1 MKVERRLVRVMK
13 GNIKGFENLKEIM
26 TVACAVTATL
36 MVAGPGQCGAP
47 TQNGLR
53 DFSLANA
60 QSKPQ
65 IIIQSH
71 AQTLPSFGG
80 TAAAADT
87 GEEKSFRI
95 LTVKHIPAR
104 GVASLFKDAEVIA
117 TEVFVQPAGG
127 GFGGGFGGQQG
138 GFGGQQGGFGGGGF
152 GGQQGGFGGGGGMM
166 GGGGFG
172 GGGMMGGG
180 GFGGGGFGGGGGGF
194 GF

>member
-1 MKVERRLVRVMK
+1 MK

-26 TVACAVTATL
+26 TVACAVAATL
-36 MVAGPGQCGAP
+36 MVAGPGQCGVPA
-47 TQNGLR
+47 QKGLR
-53 DFSLANA
+53 KFPLANA

-65 IIIQSH
+65 ISIQSH

-104 GVASLFKDAEVIA
+104 GVASLFKDAEIIA

-138 GFGGQQGGFGGGGF
+138 GFGGQQGGFGGGF
-152 GGQQGGFGGGGGMM
+152 GGQQ
-166 GGGGFG
+166 GGFG

-180 GFGGGGFGGGGGGF
+180 GFGGGMMGGGGGF
-194 GF
+194 GGGMMGGGGGFGGGGFGGGGFGF